1 MKTLCLV
8 IVSLIHLFPVTF
20 QFQTVANSSSDLPEY
35 EVRNLYVG
43 KVVHEV
49 RIVNN
54 SSSSVIGELF
64 VPIIRNITA
73 RHFVILQNKTSPHT
87 LIKDDSENI
96 YLNLDNITITDD
108 QTYRLKVNYYV
119 LSFEVQYLIYTTKGR
134 DDATLFDNRYVEP
147 EKLIESNDSRI
158 TSLAYNLT
166 VSVSDFHEKVLE
178 IYRFVRRHLQYK
190 AQNEERGAL
199 WALEHE
205 TGDCSE
211 YSYLFVALCRA
222 AGIPARIQA
231 GFAFHR
237 SHATIEDG
245 HMWAE
250 YYLTEYGWI
259 PVDVTWQLFDYIDA
273 RHFSS
278 IQSVPIITPY
288 TNYLF
293 ECREEDSILE
303 EQTISLT
310 PCETENFT
318 DDLVEVIMNAV
329 REKNQ
334 AHHTLSLSRIF
345 GIPLLFPSEV
355 NEIEQTFLQAR
366 IHLHNAINAIVD
378 NQETAISNAVIALER
393 LELIKGNI
401 WILVVKAFSLF
412 IGVLL
417 IIIVIGFY
425 LIKFSKDKN
434 EAPS

>member
-1 MKTLCLV
+1 VVK
-8 IVSLIHLFPVTF
+8 
-20 QFQTVANSSSDLPEY
+20 NSH
-35 EVRNLYVG
+35 VW

-49 RIVNN
+49 RIINN
-54 SSSSVIGELF
+54 SSSSVTGELF
-64 VPIIRNITA
+64 VPIIRNMTA
-73 RHFVILQNKTSPHT
+73 RHFIILQNKTAPHT
-87 LIKDDSENI
+87 LVKDDSENI
-96 YLNLDNITITDD
+96 YLNLDNITITED
-108 QTYRLKVNYYV
+108 QTFRLKVSYYV
-119 LSFEVQYLIYTTKGR
+119 LSFEVQYLINTTKYR
-134 DDATLFDNRYVEP
+134 DDANLFDSRYIEP

-158 TSLAYNLT
+158 TSLANNLT
-166 VSVSDFHEKVLE
+166 VNISDFHEKVLE
-178 IYRFVRRHLQYK
+178 IYRFVRSHLQYQ

-222 AGIPARIQA
+222 IGIPARIQA

-237 SHATIEDG
+237 SNDVIEDG

-250 YYLTEYGWI
+250 YYLTDYGWI
-259 PVDVTWQLFDYIDA
+259 PVDVTWQLLDYIDA

-293 ECREEDSILE
+293 ECKEEDSILE

-310 PCETENFT
+310 PCGAEIFTE
-318 DDLVEVIMNAV
+318 DLVEIIMNAV
-329 REKNQ
+329 HEKNQ
-334 AHHTLSLSRIF
+334 VQQTLSLSRIF

-355 NEIEQTFLQAR
+355 NEIEQRLLQAR
-366 IHLHNAINAIVD
+366 IYLHNAINAVVGD
-378 NQETAISNAVIALER
+378 QETAISNAVIALER
-393 LELIKGNI
+393 MELIKGNI

-412 IGVLL
+412 IGILL
-417 IIIVIGFY
+417 TTIVIGSF

>member
-1 MKTLCLV
+1 MKILNLV
-8 IVSLIHLFPVTF
+8 IISLIHLFPVTF
-20 QFQTVANSSSDLPEY
+20 QFQTVVNSPSDLLGY
-35 EVRNLYVG
+35 EVKNSYVG

-54 SSSSVIGELF
+54 SSSSVTGELF
-64 VPIIRNITA
+64 IPLIRNMTS
-73 RHFVILQNKTSPHT
+73 RHFVILQNKTPPCT

-96 YLNLDNITITDD
+96 YINLNNITIAED
-108 QTYRLKVNYYV
+108 QTFRLKVSYHV
-119 LSFEVQYLIYTTKGR
+119 LSFEVQYLINTNKGG
-134 DDATLFDNRYVEP
+134 DDASLFDSRYIVP

-166 VSVSDFHEKVLE
+166 VNVSDFHEKVLE
-178 IYRFVRRHLQYK
+178 IYRFVHRYLQYK

-237 SHATIEDG
+237 SHGVIEDG

-250 YYLTEYGWI
+250 YHLTDYGWI

-293 ECREEDSILE
+293 ECKEEDSILE

-310 PCETENFT
+310 PCETEIFT
-318 DDLVEVIMNAV
+318 DDLVEIIMNAV

-334 AHHTLSLSRIF
+334 AQQTLSLSRIF

-378 NQETAISNAVIALER
+378 DQETAISNAVIALER

-417 IIIVIGFY
+417 IIIVIGSY

-434 EAPS
+434 EVPS